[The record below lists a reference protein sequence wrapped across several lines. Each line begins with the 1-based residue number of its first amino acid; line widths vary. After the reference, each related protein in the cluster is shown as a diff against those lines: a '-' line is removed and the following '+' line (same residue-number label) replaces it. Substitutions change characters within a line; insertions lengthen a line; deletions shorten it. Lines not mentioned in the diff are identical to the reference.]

1 MQTDAPPPA
10 ASAAGPAPANDA
22 RPAWPATT
30 AWIVGIVA
38 ALGLLATS
46 VLSVGLAVILC
57 APLLILL
64 GGFGGSVWAARRRR
78 QALENRSSDEIKD
91 PLHAVPPWPTEGVID
106 DRLPE
111 P

>member
-1 MQTDAPPPA
+1 
-10 ASAAGPAPANDA
+10 
-22 RPAWPATT
+22 
-30 AWIVGIVA
+30 VA

-57 APLLILL
+57 APLLLVV
-64 GGFGGSVWAARRRR
+64 GFVGASIWGARRRR
-78 QALENRSSDEIKD
+78 QTLENRNANEIRD
-91 PLHAVPPWPTEGVID
+91 PTHVVEPWPTEGVID